1 MQKAN
6 LTAGMFIAR
15 GPELNVLIRLIGKEP
30 MLEVKS
36 AIDLNKF
43 YNEGKVV
50 ELERNSIEVID
61 IMQYPEKY
69 DFEKPSITAT
79 ISNEKGIDC
88 DIDRDEDTIT
98 EEFLDSCVD
107 KLKSFINL
115 TMNTEQADNRLVIW
129 LKREHAYSITQGR
142 AILKKVKERMM
153 PNVK

>member
-6 LTAGMFIAR
+6 LTAGMYIAR
-15 GPELNVLIRLIGKEP
+15 GPEVNILIRLVGKEP

-50 ELERNSIEVID
+50 ELKRDSVEVID
-61 IMQYPEKY
+61 IMTYPDKY
-69 DFEKPSITAT
+69 DFEKPSTTAT
-79 ISNEKGIDC
+79 ILNEKGIDC
-88 DIDRDEDTIT
+88 DVDRDEDTIT

-115 TMNTEQADNRLVIW
+115 TMDSAQAENKLILW
-129 LKREHAYSITQGR
+129 LKREHLYSITQGR
-142 AILKKVKERMM
+142 AILKKIKERMM